1 MLVALYI
8 RIIFFYILD
17 VRERKIEKKDLSLY
31 AFDKVTDRAI
41 DLPFFAMRQ
50 TTAAARAR
58 ARAFHLVNK
67 RMRQKWTKDLHSAAR
82 ACKID
87 RQVGL

>member
-1 MLVALYI
+1 MC
-8 RIIFFYILD
+8 
-17 VRERKIEKKDLSLY
+17 ERKIEKKDLSLY
-31 AFDKVTDRAI
+31 AFDKVSDRAI